1 VEVPLKATSFQMQ
14 KMTKQEFQD
23 LLDRYF
29 NGIVSDDERQLIDNF
44 YNKLQ
49 ESEEG
54 WEAFSEEAKK
64 QIRTEIYDAIQ
75 RKKREKEAPA
85 RSIRSWIWKVAAS
98 IVFVLGVGITY
109 YINQP
114 VQEINY
120 LTKSTSKGQKAT
132 ITLSDGSTVRL
143 NAQSSI
149 TYPENFAEE
158 LRELELIGEAFFDIT
173 KDKDRPFIVS
183 SHKIQTTVLGT
194 TFNINAYD
202 SAAVSVALVS
212 GKVKVNATPDNQSFN
227 QSEVYLNPGES
238 AFYVGRSGDINIE
251 TFDEKKLV
259 AWKDGIIYLSDA
271 GYKQVFDQLSRWYG
285 VEFEFANVPTKQ
297 WDYSGEFKDMSLEL
311 VLNTIGYSKGFEFE
325 IHDDRVNVQFEN

>member
-1 VEVPLKATSFQMQ
+1 MEAPTKATSLQMH

-29 NGIVSDDERQLIDNF
+29 NGIVSDEERQLIENF

-49 ESEEG
+49 ESEDG
-54 WEAFSEEAKK
+54 WEAFNEDTKK
-64 QIRTEIYDAIQ
+64 QLRTEIYDAIQ
-75 RKKREKEAPA
+75 KKKREKETLAKPK
-85 RSIRSWIWKVAAS
+85 RSWIWKVAAS
-98 IVFVLGVGITY
+98 IVIVLGVGITY
-109 YINQP
+109 YLNQP

-149 TYPENFAEE
+149 TYPEYFAEDQ
-158 LRELELIGEAFFDIT
+158 RELELIGEAFFDVT

-194 TFNINAYD
+194 SFNINGYD
-202 SAAVSVALVS
+202 STEVSVALVS
-212 GKVKVNATPDNQSFN
+212 GKVKVNAALDNSSFN
-227 QSEVYLNPGES
+227 QSAVYLNPGES
-238 AFYVGRSGDINIE
+238 ALYDGQSGDIKIGS
-251 TFDEKKLV
+251 FDEKKLV

-271 GYKQVFDQLSRWYG
+271 GYKQVFNQLSRWYG
-285 VEFEFANVPTKQ
+285 VEFEFANAPIEQ
-297 WDYSGEFKDMSLEL
+297 WDYSGEFQDMSLEL
-311 VLNTIGYSKGFEFE
+311 VLGTIGYSKGFEFQ